1 MSSFRVEYDNSF
13 INEKYYSTHK
23 QYNDS
28 IDGFQQF
35 VEEFKNSKLNDEP
48 VRYDIDFIWKLF
60 TSIELSLI

>member
-48 VRYDIDFIWKLF
+48 VRYDIDFI
-60 TSIELSLI
+60 

>member
-1 MSSFRVEYDNSF
+1 MK
-13 INEKYYSTHK
+13 KYYSTHK

-28 IDGFQQF
+28 IDEFQQF
-35 VEEFKNSKLNDEP
+35 VEEFKNCKLNDEP